1 MFGEYIEGNLNQCLQ
16 CIQDVITGFH
26 RPSPPVGEVWTEKFS
41 LLSKYIFYIYIV
53 LYLTFVGGKSLK
65 SDGWLWYKNK
75 KRYHIRS
82 SKDRYIY

>member
-1 MFGEYIEGNLNQCLQ
+1 MLHPWQHL
-16 CIQDVITGFH
+16 ITELLAKATPTAVQK
-26 RPSPPVGEVWTEKFS
+26 RYSPAVPSVFS

-65 SDGWLWYKNK
+65 SDGWLWYENK